1 MERVSPVSGGNRNT
15 ARGFQS
21 SVSGGDVNTAI
32 GIASSVN
39 GGDKVPVSGDC
50 DWGGESMVFGNGSC

>member
-1 MERVSPVSGGNRNT
+1 MERVSPVSGGNR
-15 ARGFQS
+15 
-21 SVSGGDVNTAI
+21 DTAI
-32 GIASSVN
+32 GIASSVS